1 MPSVAEL
8 DETGAT
14 PMAADIAGIVDVPE
28 MDKQQRRETHP
39 FALYCDAVREA
50 EGVAGSQAARE
61 VTSSVCNAVARLTI
75 VEADTLDEQ
84 AEHIAKLVAK
94 DREEMGDR
102 QLWMAPATKLARRA
116 LQLRLDGK
124 AVVADA
130 AAA

>member
-8 DETGAT
+8 DETGAA
-14 PMAADIAGIVDVPE
+14 PMASDIAGIVDVPE
-28 MDKQQRRETHP
+28 MDRQQRRETHP
-39 FALYCDAVREA
+39 FALYCDEVREA
-50 EGVAGSQAARE
+50 EGIAPSQAARE

-75 VEADTLDEQ
+75 IEEDTLDEQ

-94 DREEMGDR
+94 EREEMGDR
-102 QLWMAPATKLARRA
+102 QLWTVAAGKLAKRA
-116 LQLRLDGK
+116 LRLRLDGK